1 MIDSY
6 DKLTIGKYREL
17 LALEKE
23 DDFTHTMQI
32 LSILSDIDED
42 ELMNMPLD
50 EYSALA
56 AKTKFVYS
64 EIQRMDYKRL
74 GDTIIING
82 NKYEI
87 LKNARKMTAGQY
99 IDYTNYLKNENF
111 FEVLPFI
118 LTVFIIPKGH
128 KYGVGYDIEEL
139 AKELD
144 NNLNIRTALCISDF
158 FLNQSCFSIKSS
170 LLYLKWM
177 MKRMMK
183 KETNQEVITKLTE
196 GLRQVEFLLSS
207 IDSSDGFIQLL
218 KSGK

>member
-23 DDFTHTMQI
+23 DDFTYGMQI

-50 EYSALA
+50 DYAALM
-56 AKTKFVYS
+56 AKTKFIYTDLNKL
-64 EIQRMDYKRL
+64 DYNHL
-74 GDTIIING
+74 GDKLEING
-82 NKYEI
+82 KKYTI

-99 IDYTNYLKNENF
+99 IDYSNYLKNENF
-111 FEVLPFI
+111 FEVLPYI

-128 KYGVGYDIEEL
+128 KYGDGYDIEEL
-139 AKELD
+139 AKELND
-144 NNLNIRTALCISDF
+144 NLDVRTAVCISDF
-158 FLNQSCFSIKSS
+158 FLNQSLFSIKSS

-177 MKRMMK
+177 MKRKMK
-183 KETNQEVITKLTE
+183 KETNKEMKQKMME
-196 GLRQVEFLLSS
+196 GLEQIEYLMSS
-207 IDSSDGFIQLL
+207 MDNSDGFIQQS
-218 KSGK
+218 K